1 MVAPDVV
8 SGADPKS
15 DDRSEQSQA
24 NDETFTKAQVQEM
37 IDAAGEGTVTKAD
50 VEQQSG
56 NVRSSLMRSQNEER
70 AGWETERETFRDAII
85 NVQTKDMDDGTR
97 NAYEAELYKGRSDE
111 LRTELLQTRQALE
124 SAQQMGS
131 YVQGLVQGFGVDIS
145 DLDLTNV
152 DTLSQTAVSAAA
164 ERYQET
170 ASELRQAQE
179 RIQELTESED
189 PDAPPE
195 APEVVTTTGGTPDRA
210 PTIDDLRKSVSE
222 DRGLDYTIS
231 EEQLFEM
238 AERPD
243 ETGVDL
249 NVVLDAIES
258 ELANLKEED

>member
-1 MVAPDVV
+1 MVAPDVG

-24 NDETFTKAQVQEM
+24 NDETFSKAQVQEM
-37 IDAAGEGTVTKAD
+37 IDQAVEGSVSKTD
-50 VEQQSG
+50 VEQQIG

-70 AGWETERETFRDAII
+70 AGWESEREQFRDALI

-111 LRTELLQTRQALE
+111 LRQELAQTREALE
-124 SAQQMGS
+124 AAQQMGS
-131 YVQGLVQGFGVDIS
+131 YVQGLVQGFGVDIK

-152 DTLSQTAVSAAA
+152 DTLSQTAFSAAA
-164 ERYQET
+164 ERYKET

-179 RIQELTESED
+179 RITELQGTDDE
-189 PDAPPE
+189 APPE

-210 PTIDDLRKSVSE
+210 PTINDLRKSVSE
-222 DRGLDYTIS
+222 EAGLDYTIS

-258 ELANLKEED
+258 ELASLEEEV